1 MTNKRAL
8 IVSIEKY
15 ADSRH
20 NLPGLANDVAAIMAV
35 LTKFGVTDVEV
46 LRDSNATSE
55 GIRNGLNA
63 LVDGAS
69 ENDVRVFY
77 YTGHGTWVPK
87 GFSGGEDEPDGR
99 DQAFVPYEA
108 TTASL
113 ILDNWMGQF
122 LKTKLHPGSIFY
134 GIYDCCNSG
143 HLYKSFLLNSTKN
156 FEIDAPLV
164 KAVDFSSLN
173 FTGLPVMFNTPES
186 GNSLSIKRIILD
198 ENQTNAIHVG
208 AAEAEK
214 PAEVK
219 PINGVRRS
227 VFTWALEQIASPGIN
242 LTDFAEALT
251 KKQAE
256 VTTGHTPQITYS
268 TNNRYRKFLE

>member
-1 MTNKRAL
+1 MTSKKAL

-35 LTKFGVTDVEV
+35 LTKFGITDVEI
-46 LRDSNATSE
+46 LRDSNATNQ

-69 ENDVRVFY
+69 ENDVRIFY

-99 DQAFVPYEA
+99 DQAFVPFEG

-134 GIYDCCNSG
+134 GIYDCCNSE
-143 HLYKSFLLNSTKN
+143 HLYKSFIFTSTKSFN
-156 FEIDAPLV
+156 IDEPLI
-164 KAVDFSSLN
+164 KGIDFSNLN
-173 FTGLPVMFNTPES
+173 FTGLPVMFKKPES
-186 GNSLSIKRIILD
+186 GNALSIKRIILD
-198 ENQTNAIHVG
+198 ENQNSAIHIG

-219 PINGVRRS
+219 LIDGVRRS
-227 VFTWALEQIASPGIN
+227 VFTWALERVAVPGIN
-242 LTDFAEALT
+242 LANFAEALA

-256 VTTGHTPQITYS
+256 VTTSHAPQVTFS
-268 TNNRYRKFLE
+268 TNNRYRKLLD